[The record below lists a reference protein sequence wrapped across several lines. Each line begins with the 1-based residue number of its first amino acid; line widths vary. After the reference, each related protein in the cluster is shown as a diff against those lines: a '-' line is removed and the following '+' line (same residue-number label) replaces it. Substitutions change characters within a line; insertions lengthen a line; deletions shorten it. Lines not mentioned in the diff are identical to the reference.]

1 MPCCVFIRKPTVS
14 RNPEQALNLLYQ
26 RMSIA
31 QLQQRIASGELTSDA
46 RQIVG
51 SHLQCKLS
59 GNSREARAIRDRQA
73 RDRRRRLDPHFVP
86 VPMWLLGQAAVAILL
101 MAMLPKIYWPYGILA
116 WIFGTILMARIVGK
130 AFPKL
135 ARALGWLTLLS
146 PVYAL
151 MSFLFMA
158 HYLAPGPLLLS
169 MIGILILSIVPCTI
183 GYNLIK
189 GSAHKGSWEEL
200 EKELAK
206 ERADYFASIAENRRN
221 S

>member
-1 MPCCVFIRKPTVS
+1 VS
-14 RNPEQALNLLYQ
+14 NPEQTLHLLYQ

-31 QLQQRIASGELTSDA
+31 QLQQRLASGELNSDA
-46 RQIVG
+46 RQIVEG
-51 SHLQCKLS
+51 HLQSKLA
-59 GNSREARAIRDRQA
+59 GNSREALAIRKRQA
-73 RDRRRRLDPHFVP
+73 RGRCRRLDPHFVP

-101 MAMLPKIYWPYGILA
+101 MAALPKIYWEYGILA
-116 WIFGTILMARIVGK
+116 WIFGTILMARIAGK

-146 PVYAL
+146 PVYGL

-158 HYLAPGPLLLS
+158 HHMAPGPLLLS
-169 MIGILILSIVPCTI
+169 MIGILVVSIVPCAI
-183 GYNLIK
+183 GYNLLK